1 MFNEKFKFI
10 LQEEEKIQWSGNVNV
25 GANIMKGLIPF
36 VALVAPLGA
45 FFGVFGGGIWYS
57 VNYGKVQINVV
68 NDVLAILIPVWIILL
83 AAYFIVNFLNSK
95 NTFFCITDK
104 RIIKRSG
111 AFGNKF
117 IHYSLKNVGTV
128 SVSGSMFD
136 SKGEGG
142 SANLSVAIKDFYT
155 NTNTASMNNLKVRS
169 LRGAYEAY
177 KMLSKT
183 VEGNNEFLRIKNEK

>member
-1 MFNEKFKFI
+1 MFNEKFKLI
-10 LQEEEKIQWSGNVNV
+10 LQEQEKIQWSGNVNV

-36 VALVAPLGA
+36 MTSMILLGA
-45 FFGVFGGGIWYS
+45 FFGVGGGGIWYGA
-57 VNYGKVQINVV
+57 NYGKGQINVV
-68 NDVLAILIPVWIILL
+68 NDVLLILIPIWIILL

-111 AFGNKF
+111 AFGDKF

-128 SVSGSMFD
+128 SVAGSMFD
-136 SKGEGG
+136 NKGEDG
-142 SANLSVAIKDFYT
+142 SANLLVVIKDFY
-155 NTNTASMNNLKVRS
+155 NNTASMNS
-169 LRGAYEAY
+169 LRVKSLQGAYEAY

-183 VEGNNEFLRIKNEK
+183 VEGNNEFLRIKSEK